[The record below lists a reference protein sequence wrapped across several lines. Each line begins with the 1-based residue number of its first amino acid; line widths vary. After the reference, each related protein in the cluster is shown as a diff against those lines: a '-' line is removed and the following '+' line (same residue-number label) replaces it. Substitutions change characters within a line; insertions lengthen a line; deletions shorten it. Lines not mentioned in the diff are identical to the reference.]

1 MKLITAMR
9 LRVMSNSEKEK
20 RLDELNQKHGMT
32 EPNKLIEND
41 KEEMEERE
49 WLKKKLG
56 YGQH

>member
-9 LRVMSNSEKEK
+9 LRAMSNIEKEK
-20 RLDELNQKHGMT
+20 RLDQLNQKHGMT
-32 EPNKLIEND
+32 QPNKLIGND

>member
-1 MKLITAMR
+1 MKTETKRR
-9 LRVMSNSEKEK
+9 LRTMSKTEKEK

-32 EPNKLIEND
+32 QPIKLIEND

>member
-1 MKLITAMR
+1 
-9 LRVMSNSEKEK
+9 MSLTRNMESPK
-20 RLDELNQKHGMT
+20 
-32 EPNKLIEND
+32 PNKLVEND

>member
-9 LRVMSNSEKEK
+9 LRAMSNNEKEK
-20 RLDELNQKHGMT
+20 RLDKLNRKHGMT
-32 EPNKLIEND
+32 QPNNLIEND